1 MTTYT
6 RLFSNHR
13 KKQSGAALVISM
25 VLLLI
30 ITMLSVTAMRN
41 TNFETK
47 IAVNHQF
54 KELSFRAA
62 ENALAIVTGPE
73 LDSTNLDIPSTIG
86 NTAHNVDFFES
97 HPGGTPIDP
106 TLAEQ
111 PPMSVDVDLLY
122 EDKID
127 PKEGKGNML
136 FSGHQLDIVTHLF
149 QVDAVGTVGGSGT
162 RTHNRMQ
169 VALIRQ

>member
-1 MTTYT
+1 MTPFTRQYT
-6 RLFSNHR
+6 NHR
-13 KKQSGAALVISM
+13 NKQRGAALVIIM
-25 VLLLI
+25 ILLLI
-30 ITMLSVTAMRN
+30 ITMLSVTAMHN

-73 LDSTNLDIPSTIG
+73 LDSISLDIPRAIG
-86 NTAHNVDFFES
+86 ATSHNANFFES
-97 HPGGTPIDP
+97 HPGGTAIDT
-106 TLAEQ
+106 TLSNQ
-111 PPMSVDVDLLY
+111 PPVSVDVDILY

-127 PKEGKGNML
+127 PKEGRGNML
-136 FSGHQLDIVTHLF
+136 FSGYQLDIITHLYLA
-149 QVDAVGTVGGSGT
+149 DAVGTVGGSGT
-162 RTHNRMQ
+162 RSQNRMQ

>member
-1 MTTYT
+1 MAYT
-6 RLFSNHR
+6 RSYINHR
-13 KKQSGAALVISM
+13 NNQSGAALVVGMI
-25 VLLLI
+25 LLII
-30 ITMLSVTAMRN
+30 ITMLSVSAMHN

-54 KELSFRAA
+54 KEMSFRAA

-73 LDSTNLDIPSTIG
+73 LDSIGLDIPNTIG
-86 NTAHNVDFFES
+86 DLAHNADFFDT
-97 HPGGTPIDP
+97 HPSGTAMD
-106 TLAEQ
+106 TALSET
-111 PPMSVDVDLLY
+111 PPMSVDVDVTY
-122 EDKID
+122 QDKID

-136 FSGHQLDIVTHLF
+136 FSGFQLDIITHLF
-149 QVDAVGTVGGSGT
+149 ILDAVGSVGDSNT

>member
-1 MTTYT
+1 MTQTIRIET
-6 RLFSNHR
+6 NTN
-13 KKQSGAALVISM
+13 KQKGTALVVSM
-25 VLLLI
+25 ILLTI

-41 TNFETK
+41 TNLETR

-54 KELSFRAA
+54 KELSFRGA

-73 LDSTNLDIPSTIG
+73 LDSIGLDIPSTIG
-86 NTAHNVDFFES
+86 NTTQNIDFFRT
-97 HPGGTPIDP
+97 HPGGTPLDP
-106 TLAEQ
+106 TLSEQ
-111 PPMSVDVDLLY
+111 PPISVDVDVLY

-136 FSGHQLDIVTHLF
+136 FSGHQLDIITHLF
-149 QVDAVGTVGGSGT
+149 RVDAVGTVGDSGT
-162 RTHNRMQ
+162 RTQNRMQ

>member
-1 MTTYT
+1 M
-6 RLFSNHR
+6 
-13 KKQSGAALVISM
+13 I
-25 VLLLI
+25 LLII

-73 LDSTNLDIPSTIG
+73 LDSTGLDIPSTIG
-86 NTAHNVDFFES
+86 NSTHNEDFFES
-97 HPGGTPIDP
+97 HPDGTPIDS
-106 TLAEQ
+106 TLAHQ
-111 PPMSVDVDLLY
+111 PPVSADVDLLY
-122 EDKID
+122 ERKVD
-127 PKEGKGNML
+127 PKAGEGNML
-136 FSGHQLDIVTHLF
+136 FSGHQIDVVTHLY
-149 QVDAVGTVGGSGT
+149 QADAVGTVGDSGT
-162 RTHNRMQ
+162 STHNRMQ

>member
-1 MTTYT
+1 MTHNTGIY
-6 RLFSNHR
+6 LNHSHQ
-13 KKQSGAALVISM
+13 QSGAALVISM
-25 VLLLI
+25 ILLMI
-30 ITMLSVTAMRN
+30 ITLLSVTAMRN
-41 TNFETK
+41 TNIETK

-73 LDSTNLDIPSTIG
+73 LDTTDLEIPSTIG
-86 NTAHNVDFFES
+86 KTTHNTDFFQT
-97 HPGGTPIDP
+97 HPEGIPIDT

-111 PPMSVDVDLLY
+111 PPVSASVELLY
-122 EDKID
+122 QDKID
-127 PKEGKGNML
+127 PKEGRGNIL
-136 FSGHQLDIVTHLF
+136 FSGHQLDIITHLYLA
-149 QVDAVGTVGGSGT
+149 DAVGTVGGNGT